1 MGTERAR
8 LGTFRAGPRGLST
21 QSSLK
26 CLFVCLFVCLFIFP
40 HKCTI
45 GDKSLQI
52 SKQYPLHEQKLLVP
66 PACVHNQNSKVCLF
80 VCLSVCL
87 FFRTN
92 ENYALL
98 GINFLTSPINIR
110 FTNKKYWRPPYGPE
124 TSSFLTFVKLST
136 KLRGRN
142 FVDIYEVSASFH
154 KVSTSRDYLRKCDR
168 KFQVTRT
175 LLHKS
180 TFLTLAFNADQ

>member
-1 MGTERAR
+1 MTLVSHWSTAKIERGLGTERAR

-80 VCLSVCL
+80 VCLSV
-87 FFRTN
+87 
-92 ENYALL
+92 LL
-98 GINFLTSPINIR
+98 KDESPFCNRPFNLMNNSPWIYSDQNLSSKKRIPSNFL
-110 FTNKKYWRPPYGPE
+110 
-124 TSSFLTFVKLST
+124 FLLHLLFSMDFPVKSKTQST
-136 KLRGRN
+136 KKKLGG
-142 FVDIYEVSASFH
+142 
-154 KVSTSRDYLRKCDR
+154 L
-168 KFQVTRT
+168 
-175 LLHKS
+175 
-180 TFLTLAFNADQ
+180 